1 MPLLKDSRIL
11 SDFREM
17 PFYETFAKSRR
28 SGGNPLKAAMMTD
41 SVLSAISAKLSKASA
56 LETLSKNWNMCI
68 DAKFVGK
75 TFVYNVKGNI
85 AFVSATNAQIKQ
97 SIAFSEK
104 KILSKITQLEGCENI
119 SKIRFV

>member
-17 PFYETFAKSRR
+17 PFSETFAKNRR
-28 SGGNPLKAAMMTD
+28 SGGNPLRASVMTD
-41 SVLSAISAKLSKASA
+41 SVLCAISAKLSRASA
-56 LETLSKNWNMCI
+56 LETLSKNWNKCI
-68 DAKFVGK
+68 DAKFAGK

-85 AFVSATNAQIKQ
+85 AFVSAINAQVKQ

-104 KILSKITQLEGCENI
+104 KILSKITQIEGCEHI